1 MINNDSIKNIIWKR
15 YEINKQDIPLRKKRK
30 NYIEGMLTNNGELFS
45 LNQNIM
51 TDEYNKR
58 KKKNTKFKYNNY
70 WIFYVLGFLFVAEFI
85 LF

>member
-1 MINNDSIKNIIWKR
+1 
-15 YEINKQDIPLRKKRK
+15 
-30 NYIEGMLTNNGELFS
+30 MLTNNGELFS

>member
-1 MINNDSIKNIIWKR
+1 MINNDSIKNIIWKG
-15 YEINKQDIPLRKKRK
+15 YGINKQDIPLRKKRK
-30 NYIEGMLTNNGELFS
+30 NYIERMLTNNGELFS

-58 KKKNTKFKYNNY
+58 KKKNMKFKYNNY

>member
-1 MINNDSIKNIIWKR
+1 MINNDSIKNIIWKG
-15 YEINKQDIPLRKKRK
+15 YGINKQDIPLRKKRK
-30 NYIEGMLTNNGELFS
+30 NYIERMLTNNGELFS

>member
-58 KKKNTKFKYNNY
+58 KKKNMKFKYNNY